1 MKEVFDRL
9 SKVKGG
15 TCVTIILN
23 THKTT
28 PDNKKDSITLKNL
41 ISETSRRL
49 EIEYDAKTSKTYTDK
64 LNQLA
69 DEIDHYLNDHG
80 LILFVNEDIAEYL
93 RVPTHPQPRVIIDD
107 TFATRP
113 IIRAM
118 KKDTDYYVLLLSV
131 GKASMIEASSDEV
144 IQEVNTEGFPI
155 KDDQI
160 NSHTKEEFFN
170 RVDKAVNKVRTSNP
184 LPIVAYSEDSTYHQY
199 IKVADHPNII
209 LGNINLKSNVDKP
222 ANLIKEIWPSIRD
235 LTVER
240 NRERFSELEQAVST
254 GVFLSDINEIWNAVK
269 EGRGKTIFVEEGY
282 YQAAKNENGVLT
294 PIEQNDISHKNDI
307 DDVVD
312 DMIEYTLQFGGD
324 VVFLEKGN
332 LKDFDKLALI
342 TRY

>member
-23 THKTT
+23 THRTT
-28 PDNKKDSITLKNL
+28 PDNQKDSIALKNL
-41 ISETSRRL
+41 ITETGRRL
-49 EIEYDAKTSKTYTDK
+49 DIEYDTKTSKIYTDK

-69 DEIDHYLNDHG
+69 SEIDLYLNDHG

-93 RVPTHPQPRVIIDD
+93 RIPTHPQPRIIIDD

-113 IIRAM
+113 IVRAM
-118 KKDTDYYVLLLSV
+118 KNNSDYYVLLLSS
-131 GKASMIEASSDEV
+131 GKARLIEASSEDVKNEV
-144 IQEVNTEGFPI
+144 RTEGFPI
-155 KDDQI
+155 HDDQTYAV
-160 NSHTKEEFFN
+160 SKEEFFN
-170 RVDKAVNKVRTSNP
+170 RVDKAVNKIRTSNP
-184 LPIVAYSEDSTYHQY
+184 LPIVIYSEESTYHQY
-199 IKVADHPNII
+199 IKVADHPNTII
-209 LGNINLKSNVDKP
+209 GNISLKSNVDKP
-222 ANLIKEIWPSIRD
+222 ANLIKEIWPVIRD
-235 LTVER
+235 LTVVR

-294 PIEQNDISHKNDI
+294 PIEQNEISHKNDI

-324 VVFLEKGN
+324 VVFLEKGS

-342 TRY
+342 SRY